1 MFDKHLRGVEGAG
14 LMQDRSIVTPPKV
27 FDFEFEGRLGRLNY
41 MNGFWIVVI
50 SVTLLLVLL
59 WLGYYAMLQVSP
71 RVAVVSAQL
80 CVVLIGLSHYI
91 FYFRLI
97 CLRGHDMGIPSKK
110 TIFYFW
116 GVPLALLLLF
126 FVTYII
132 LGSPHL
138 GFTRYLLVDYI
149 FLGFYILFG
158 LYCGLLFLWV
168 LWMMVYP
175 GDLGENAFGKPS
187 KQGPWVGAIM
197 TVIAVI
203 GIALI
208 VIYYDEL
215 IAMFEKQII
224 DLAIFLYNLI
234 FGVTSA

>member
-1 MFDKHLRGVEGAG
+1 MFDKHLSSSEGEA
-14 LMQDRSIVTPPKV
+14 LMEERSVVSPPKI

-41 MNGFWIVVI
+41 INGFWIIVL
-50 SVTLLLVLL
+50 SVAILMTLLS
-59 WLGYYAMLQVSP
+59 LGYYAIIQVSP
-71 RVAVVSAQL
+71 RVATVSAQL
-80 CVVLIGLSHYI
+80 CVVLIGLSNYI

-116 GVPLALLLLF
+116 GVPLALLLF
-126 FVTYII
+126 FFAVYLI

-138 GFTRYLLVDYI
+138 GFTRYMLVDYI
-149 FLGFYILFG
+149 FMGFYIIFG

-175 GDLGENAFGKPS
+175 GDLGENAFGKPV
-187 KQGPWVGAIM
+187 KQGPWVGAIL

-203 GIALI
+203 VIALI
-208 VIYYDEL
+208 AIYYDDL
-215 IAMFEKQII
+215 IAMFEQEII
-224 DLAIFLYNLI
+224 NLATFLYNFIL
-234 FGVTSA
+234 G